1 MPSPTLRLR
10 QFLKDGVLRCPA
22 WFNHKSP
29 QNSLFGAALASEA
42 IFPEKFSGSAE
53 VLANTASVFL
63 LRNHLQDS
71 PKPSLVIQ
79 VERRKSTLVLGVVV
93 LDASLQIYLR

>member
-1 MPSPTLRLR
+1 
-10 QFLKDGVLRCPA
+10 
-22 WFNHKSP
+22 
-29 QNSLFGAALASEA
+29 
-42 IFPEKFSGSAE
+42 
-53 VLANTASVFL
+53 

-79 VERRKSTLVLGVVV
+79 VERRKSTLVLVVVV